1 MHAGG
6 ARFNHPLHQ
15 LEGVQHAAETGFRIR
30 HDGQEVVDEALV
42 LWSNLVGP
50 LDLVGPGE
58 GVVDAL
64 HHGGDGVGRVEGL
77 IRVHGGGEVVVRR
90 HLPAGEIDGFDA
102 GLGLLHRLAAG
113 QGAEAVYIAFLGAA
127 VDQLPQ
133 FVGAA
138 LGQSVCRLQA
148 ATQVHHV
155 LGAVAALDPFPAG
168 VFCPVF
174 LDSLD
179 LLLTG
184 QCHISSLF
192 H

>member
-1 MHAGG
+1 MKPLSSGPTLLAHWIWS
-6 ARFNHPLHQ
+6 ARAKEL
-15 LEGVQHAAETGFRIR
+15 LMRSTTEGRS
-30 HDGQEVVDEALV
+30 
-42 LWSNLVGP
+42 W
-50 LDLVGPGE
+50 PG
-58 GVVDAL
+58 
-64 HHGGDGVGRVEGL
+64 RGL

-168 VFCPVF
+168 FSAQSFSIAWICCSRVSAISVPSFIDFTFP
-174 LDSLD
+174 
-179 LLLTG
+179 LTCYG
-184 QCHISSLF
+184 AVTGPGSHSRS
-192 H
+192 